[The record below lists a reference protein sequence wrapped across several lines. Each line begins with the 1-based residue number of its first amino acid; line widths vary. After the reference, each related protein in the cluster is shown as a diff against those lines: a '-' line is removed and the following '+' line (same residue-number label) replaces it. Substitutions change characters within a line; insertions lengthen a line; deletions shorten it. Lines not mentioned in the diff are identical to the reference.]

1 MSTKEHNFDYDYFVI
16 GAGSGGV
23 RSARIAAKN
32 GAKVGIAEG
41 RFYGGTCV
49 NVGCVPKKLLSYA
62 SIYSDHLSNAKG
74 FGWSF
79 DNAPKFSWSDLI
91 RNKDQEIDRLNGIYK
106 TLLQNSDIDAF
117 DDYAAFIDDHTIAV
131 GDKVITADK
140 ILIAVGGLPTK
151 PDIAGAE
158 EHAITS
164 DDLFYLPALP
174 RKILIVG
181 GGYIGLEFASI
192 LNGMSTDGN
201 PCDVTLMYRGDL
213 FLRGFDDD
221 LRTRLRDTM
230 STRGINLVFNDNVS
244 SLSKNDDGMI
254 HSTLES
260 GKSEEFS
267 HVLFAT
273 GRAPNTK
280 TLGLDKAGIE
290 MTDKGAIPVNDK
302 FQTNK
307 DHIFAVGDV
316 IDRVALTPVAIQEG
330 HFLADYLFKETDFE
344 MSYENIS
351 SAVFTTPPMTSV
363 GLSEQDALNK
373 GHDLTIF
380 DSAFRPMT
388 HILPGRD
395 ERTYMKLIV
404 DSKTDK
410 VLGCHMLGFDSPEII
425 QMAAIVMTMGA
436 TKSDFDRTMAL
447 HPCAAEEF
455 VTMRTP
461 SRFVPPKN

>member
-1 MSTKEHNFDYDYFVI
+1 MSTKNHNFDYDYFVI

-32 GAKVGIAEG
+32 GANVGIAEG

-62 SIYSDHLSNAKG
+62 SIYSDHFSNAQG

-79 DNAPKFSWSDLI
+79 DGKPSFSWTDLI
-91 RNKDQEIDRLNGIYK
+91 RHKDKEIDRLNGIYK
-106 TLLQNSDIDAF
+106 TLLKNSDIDAF
-117 DDYAAFIDDHTIAV
+117 DDYATFIDDHTVSV
-131 GDKVITADK
+131 GDKKITADK

-151 PDIAGAE
+151 PDIMGHE
-158 EHAITS
+158 LAITS

-174 RKILIVG
+174 RKILIIG

-192 LNGMSTDGN
+192 LNGMSTDEN

-230 STRGINLVFNDNVS
+230 IDRGVNLIFNDNVS
-244 SLSKNDDGMI
+244 ALSKNDDGMI
-254 HSTLES
+254 TTTLES
-260 GKSEEFS
+260 GKTDAFS

-273 GRAPNTK
+273 GRAPNT
-280 TLGLDKAGIE
+280 TSLGLDKAGIN
-290 MTDKGAIPVNDK
+290 MTAKGAIPVNDL

-307 DHIFAVGDV
+307 DHIFAAGDV

-330 HFLADYLFKETDFE
+330 HFLADYLFKETAFE
-344 MSYENIS
+344 MSYDNIA

-363 GLSEQDALNK
+363 GLSEQDAVK
-373 GHDLTIF
+373 QGHDLTIF
-380 DSAFRPMT
+380 DAAFRPMT

-395 ERTYMKLIV
+395 ERTYMKLII

-425 QMAAIVMTMGA
+425 QMAAIAMTMGA

-461 SRFVPPKN
+461 SRFVPPQN